1 MYGMGEGTAPLSGVE
16 GILGRSAR
24 HGGLLRVEK
33 EQRPCG
39 VRTTRILAKYMNLF
53 GPAPVSV
60 REQAGRIDTW
70 ACPVF
75 LTHQAG
81 ISDQAPV
88 ELSGAAPWSVRRAK
102 KLRNKRLLL
111 YPRYLLL
118 QPVAPLE
125 EGLSLVEPV
134 PGGRGNVFPFLES
147 GGQAGQ

>member
-1 MYGMGEGTAPLSGVE
+1 MR
-16 GILGRSAR
+16 RSNN
-24 HGGLLRVEK
+24 GNTC
-33 EQRPCG
+33 QC
-39 VRTTRILAKYMNLF
+39 MNAF
-53 GPAPVSV
+53 GAASVPA
-60 REQAGRIDTW
+60 REQAGGIETW
-70 ACPVF
+70 AGYLF
-75 LTHQAG
+75 LTHQSG

-88 ELSGAAPWSVRRAK
+88 ELAGAASWSVRRAK